1 MFPHLKL
8 VEVRIGLKLISKF
21 GLLLL
26 TIMTIV
32 ENTGTSYAQSTRS
45 CTGNGDCATYQSADW
60 SQVYLEL
67 SNSLLGSSPSAADET
82 AVISESSEPTTEASI
97 DSDGLTLQKREI
109 ATTAEMDR
117 YQLTLHDTSLSAK
130 DSSGALLLQ
139 GQTLQAAFD
148 PFEGIHL
155 DTSFGGIDR
164 YLHEQ
169 IPVGAIKAT
178 GNIGGNDLA
187 ISVARQLQ
195 IDSLETI
202 RNGLTSTE
210 EVFSAK
216 RKLFWGLKLKA
227 ELRHRDLS
235 DGNSLNAFQLAPEY
249 DRNLLGIDFG
259 LGTRFRYI
267 SFAHHATDGYYNPL
281 VSYGEQVFL
290 NAYHD
295 SGRFYFNFNVAGGR
309 STSKTNV
316 TSTASSD
323 FSGEGSGTLGWR
335 IGQRFLAEL
344 TATGGD
350 YGLNYP
356 VKGYS
361 QMSTGFRFTYLF

>member
-1 MFPHLKL
+1 MFPRMKL
-8 VEVRIGLKLISKF
+8 VEVKIGLELISKF

-26 TIMTIV
+26 IIMTIV

-45 CTGNGDCATYQSADW
+45 CTSNGDCSTYQSADW
-60 SQVYLEL
+60 SQTYLTL
-67 SNSLLGSSPSAADET
+67 SNSLLGSSASASDA
-82 AVISESSEPTTEASI
+82 AIVISESTDSTSEGSK
-97 DSDGLTLQKREI
+97 DSDGLTLQKSEN
-109 ATTAEMDR
+109 AATAEMDR
-117 YQLTLHDTSLSAK
+117 YQLTWHDSSVAAQ
-130 DSSGALLLQ
+130 DSSGAVLLQ
-139 GQTLQAAFD
+139 SQTVQAAFD

-155 DTSFGGIDR
+155 DTSFGGVDQ
-164 YLHEQ
+164 YLRDQ
-169 IPVGAIKAT
+169 TPIGGFKAAA
-178 GNIGGNDLA
+178 NIGGNDLA
-187 ISVARQLQ
+187 ISVNRQLQ

-202 RNGLTSTE
+202 RNGLMSTE
-210 EVFSAK
+210 EVFSAR
-216 RKLFWGLKLKA
+216 RKLFLGLKLKA

-259 LGTRFRYI
+259 LGTRFRYV

-316 TSTASSD
+316 TSTVSSD

>member
-1 MFPHLKL
+1 VFPHLKL
-8 VEVRIGLKLISKF
+8 VDVRVRLEFIPKF

-32 ENTGTSYAQSTRS
+32 ANTGTSYAQSTRN
-45 CTGNGDCATYQSADW
+45 CTGNGDCTTYQSADW
-60 SQVYLEL
+60 SQSYLAL
-67 SNSLLGSSPSAADET
+67 SNSLLGSSSSTSDAT
-82 AVISESSEPTTEASI
+82 TVISESSEPTTEASI
-97 DSDGLTLQKREI
+97 DSYGLSLQKSEI

-117 YQLTLHDTSLSAK
+117 YQLTWHDTSLTAK
-130 DSSGALLLQ
+130 DTSGALLLQ
-139 GQTLQAAFD
+139 SQTLQAAFD

-155 DTSFGGIDR
+155 DTSFGGIHQ

-169 IPVGAIKAT
+169 TPIGGFKAT

-187 ISVARQLQ
+187 VSVNRQLQ

-202 RNGLTSTE
+202 RHGLTSTE
-210 EVFSAK
+210 EAFSAK
-216 RKLFWGLKLKA
+216 RELFWGLKLKA

-235 DGNSLNAFQLAPEY
+235 DRNSSNLLQLAPEY
-249 DRNLLGIDFG
+249 DRKVLGIDFG

-281 VSYGEQVFL
+281 VSYAEQAFL
-290 NAYHD
+290 NANYD
-295 SGRFYFNFNVAGGR
+295 SGRFYFNFEVAGGR
-309 STSKTNV
+309 GTSKTNV
-316 TSTASSD
+316 TSKASSD
-323 FSGEGSGTLGWR
+323 FSGEGSATLGWR

-361 QMSTGFRFTYLF
+361 LMSTGFRLTYLF

>member
-8 VEVRIGLKLISKF
+8 VDVRFGLELIPKF
-21 GLLLL
+21 GRLLL
-26 TIMTIV
+26 TIMAIV
-32 ENTGTSYAQSTRS
+32 VITGTCYAESTRS
-45 CTGNGDCATYQSADW
+45 CTGNGDCPTGQNADW
-60 SQVYLEL
+60 SQSYLAL
-67 SNSLLGSSPSAADET
+67 SNSLLGSSSSTSDAT
-82 AVISESSEPTTEASI
+82 TVISESSESTSEASS
-97 DSDGLTLQKREI
+97 DSYGLTLQKAEN
-109 ATTAEMDR
+109 ATTAELDR
-117 YQLTLHDTSLSAK
+117 YQLTWHDTSLTAK
-130 DSSGALLLQ
+130 DTSGALLLQ
-139 GQTLQAAFD
+139 SQTLQAAFE

-164 YLHEQ
+164 YLHEK

-187 ISVARQLQ
+187 ILVSRQLQ

-202 RNGLTSTE
+202 RHGLTSTE
-210 EVFSAK
+210 EAFSAK

-235 DGNSLNAFQLAPEY
+235 DRNSLNAFQLAPEY

-281 VSYGEQVFL
+281 VSYGEQIFL
-290 NAYHD
+290 NTNYD
-295 SGRFYFNFNVAGGR
+295 SGRFYFNFDVAGGR
-309 STSKTNV
+309 GTSKTNV

-323 FSGEGSGTLGWR
+323 FSGEGSGTLGLR

>member
-8 VEVRIGLKLISKF
+8 VEVRIGLELIPKF
-21 GLLLL
+21 GRLLL

-32 ENTGTSYAQSTRS
+32 ANTGTSYAQSTRS
-45 CTGNGDCATYQSADW
+45 CTGNGDCATYQSDDW
-60 SQVYLEL
+60 SQTYLAL
-67 SNSLLGSSPSAADET
+67 PNSLLDSSASASAAT

-97 DSDGLTLQKREI
+97 DSYGLTLQKSEI

-117 YQLTLHDTSLSAK
+117 YQLIWHDTSLTAK
-130 DSSGALLLQ
+130 ETSGALLLQ
-139 GQTLQAAFD
+139 SQTLQAAFD

-164 YLHEQ
+164 YLYGQ

-187 ISVARQLQ
+187 ISVNRQLQ

-202 RNGLTSTE
+202 RHGLTSTE
-210 EVFSAK
+210 EAFSAK
-216 RKLFWGLKLKA
+216 RKLFWGLRLKA

-235 DGNSLNAFQLAPEY
+235 DRNSLNAFQLAPEY
-249 DRNLLGIDFG
+249 DRKVFGIDFG

-281 VSYGEQVFL
+281 VSYGEQIFL
-290 NAYHD
+290 NANYD
-295 SGRFYFNFNVAGGR
+295 SGRFYFNFDVASGR
-309 STSKTNV
+309 GTSKTSV

-335 IGQRFLAEL
+335 IGPRFLAEL
-344 TATGGD
+344 AATGGD